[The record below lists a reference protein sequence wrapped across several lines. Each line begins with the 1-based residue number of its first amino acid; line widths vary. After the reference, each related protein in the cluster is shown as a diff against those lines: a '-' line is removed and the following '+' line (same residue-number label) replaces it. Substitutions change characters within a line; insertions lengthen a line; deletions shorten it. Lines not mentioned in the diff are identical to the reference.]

1 MALTPRLDLR
11 QSQQLVMT
19 PQLQQAI
26 KLLQLSNLEL
36 GDYVT
41 GELEKNPL
49 LEVGEN
55 TPAATREEND
65 VGIESKDA
73 DYGGG
78 KDGFEEKKV
87 STADELITNGAD
99 NNSTDAP
106 LDTDFSDNVF
116 NNDAV
121 TDRVGASAAGDT
133 GPGGE
138 QLGYNGHGSVKGGGG
153 SSGFDENNSLESR
166 LQEEV
171 TLKGTLEAQLQI
183 VPMEPSDKIIAT
195 YLIEAINDAGYFV
208 EDISYI
214 QDQLGCDQAQIES
227 VLTIVQGMEPAGVFA
242 RSLQEC
248 LTLQLKDL
256 NRFDPC
262 MEALLNN
269 LDLVAAHEFNKLK
282 KVCNVDTEDLGDMLQ
297 ELKNLNPKPGLIFES
312 GGPVQTVVADVF
324 VRKNPAGIW
333 TVELNS
339 DTLPRVLVNSS
350 YYAELTTIAGSKED
364 KAYLSDCYSTAN
376 WLVKALDQRAR
387 TILKVSSE
395 LVKQQQMFF
404 ELGVRHLKPLNL
416 KAIAEAIE
424 MHESTVSRVTANK
437 FLSCPRG
444 LLEMKY
450 FFTSAIQSTDGGDTL
465 SAVAVRDH
473 IKELIDAEN
482 PKKILSDDKLVELL
496 KFEGIDIAR
505 RTVAK
510 YREAMGIA
518 SSVQRRRQK
527 KTMF

>member
-49 LEVGEN
+49 LEVGDN
-55 TPAATREEND
+55 APAVTREEND

-73 DYGGG
+73 DYGGD
-78 KDGFEEKKV
+78 KDGFEERKV
-87 STADELITNGAD
+87 ATADELIANGAD
-99 NNSTDAP
+99 SNNTDAP

-116 NNDAV
+116 NNDSV
-121 TDRVGASAAGDT
+121 TDRVGASAAGDM

-153 SSGFDENNSLESR
+153 SSGFDENNSLENR
-166 LQEEV
+166 LQNEV
-171 TLKGTLEAQLQI
+171 TLKDHLEAQLQI
-183 VPMEPSDKIIAT
+183 VPLEPKDKIIAT
-195 YLIEAINDAGYFV
+195 YLIEAINDAGYFI

-214 QDQLGCDQAQIES
+214 QDQLGCADGEVEK
-227 VLTIVQGMEPAGVFA
+227 VLDVLQGMEPAGVFA

-248 LTLQLKDL
+248 LALQLKDL
-256 NRFDPC
+256 NRYDPC
-262 MEALLNN
+262 MEALLEN
-269 LDLVAAHEFNKLK
+269 LDKVASHDLSKLK
-282 KVCNVDTEDLGDMLQ
+282 KACGVDAEDMADMLQ
-297 ELKNLNPKPGLIFES
+297 ELKNLNPKPGLLYDS
-312 GGPVQTVVADVF
+312 SGPVQTVIADVF

-350 YYAELTTIAGSKED
+350 YYAELTSLSGSKED

-387 TILKVSSE
+387 TILKVSTE

-437 FLSCPRG
+437 YISCPRG
-444 LLEMKY
+444 LLDMKY
-450 FFTSAIQSTDGGDTL
+450 FFTSAIQSADGDGTH

-473 IKELIDAEN
+473 IKELIDNED
-482 PKKILSDDKLVELL
+482 PKKILSDDKLVDLL
-496 KFEGIDIAR
+496 KGEGIDIAR

-510 YREAMGIA
+510 YREAMGVP

-527 KTMF
+527 KSLI